1 MHLIIVLVYQISHQS
16 LQTLNNMYLRIIDET
31 INYPY
36 SIPQLRAAFPNV
48 SLPAE
53 LTDTSLIEWDMY
65 VVTPTTIPNDYTKN
79 ITEGTP
85 VLTDG
90 LYYQNWIQT
99 NASQS
104 EIDYRLENQWFII
117 RETRNELL
125 VECDWTQL
133 GDVSAETKAIWSE
146 YRQSLRDITS
156 QTNPFSINWPVKP

>member
-1 MHLIIVLVYQISHQS
+1 
-16 LQTLNNMYLRIIDET
+16 MYLRIIDET

-36 SIPQLRAAFPNV
+36 SISELRTAHPNV
-48 SLPAE
+48 SFPVNLTNEVLAE
-53 LTDTSLIEWDMY
+53 WGMY
-65 VVTPTTIPNDYTKN
+65 VVTPIVMPNDYTKN

-90 LYYQNWIQT
+90 VYYQNWIQT
-99 NASQS
+99 DASQS

-125 VECDWTQL
+125 AECDWTQL
-133 GDVSAETKAIWSE
+133 ADISTETKAIWSE

-156 QTNPFSINWPVKP
+156 QTNPFSITWPVKP